1 MYEDIT
7 DDLEQLEIYYKRL
20 QEYIDYHREEFIL
33 LLEEKKRIELTLKM
47 YGRE

>member
-7 DDLEQLEIYYKRL
+7 DDVEQLEIYLKRL
-20 QEYIDYHREEFIL
+20 QEYIDHHREEFIL